1 MAIVNHSVVTKQHIG
16 IQRAYF
22 VLSGTDDTT
31 IEVPLT
37 GPKQIRK
44 VVITA
49 GANNAGA
56 VGTLTLQVLDT
67 TGGHVICA
75 AKDIKVAAGTYVTWT
90 GAEIAAV
97 SPNYAKLSTSI
108 DGLAFKV
115 VNAGGA
121 DAWSFVAEVLFSPRT
136 NTFGDVYVDES
147 VEGVQ

>member
-1 MAIVNHSVVTKQHIG
+1 MSIVNHSVATKQHIG
-16 IQRAYF
+16 IQRAVYAI
-22 VLSGTDDTT
+22 SATGAAT

-44 VVITA
+44 VVVTC
-49 GANNAGA
+49 GANSGA

-67 TGGHVICA
+67 TGGNVVCA
-75 AKDIKVAAGTYVTWT
+75 AKNIKLAAGTYVRWEES
-90 GAEIAAV
+90 EIAAII
-97 SPNYAKLSTSI
+97 PNFAKMGTSI

-121 DAWSFVAEVLFSPRT
+121 DAWSVIAEVIFSPRKT
-136 NTFGDVYVDES
+136 TLGSAYVDEK

>member
-1 MAIVNHSVVTKQHIG
+1 MAIVNHSVATKQHIG
-16 IQRAYF
+16 VQRAYF

-56 VGTLTLQVLDT
+56 AGTLTLQVLDA
-67 TGGHVICA
+67 TGGNVVCA
-75 AKDIKVAAGTYVTWT
+75 AKDIKVAAGTYVKWE
-90 GAEIAAV
+90 GSEISTTYGKLAA
-97 SPNYAKLSTSI
+97 TI

-115 VNAGGA
+115 VNALGA